1 MALVLLFPSLAAAQG
16 PPWVTAITIGS
27 PVVGDTFERGEAIQ
41 VRLTFNVPV
50 DVWGTPQLALG
61 IGTQTR
67 QADVYSYT
75 SAGVVTFR
83 YVVVQADV
91 DTDGLSIAANALSL
105 NGGTI
110 VVWGG
115 TTNARLGLT
124 VITNYA
130 AAKVAGGTL
139 TASAVSGAAI
149 TSSPNPENAIYVLGD
164 TIDVAVTFNR
174 AVTVTG
180 TPQLALGIGTATRQ
194 ANYISGT
201 GTDSLTF
208 RYAVQADDSDADGI
222 SVAATAL
229 GLNGGTIN
237 DARDATV
244 AASLGLGT
252 NAITN
257 NLDHLVDGSAPV
269 VTGVAIG
276 SPVVGDTF
284 ERGDTIEVTVTFN
297 KAVSVFGT
305 TLVQLNIGSA
315 LRNAFYASGTGTRV
329 LRFRYVVVQTDA
341 DADGLSIGEGALGG
355 AGRFAGVGLGQSDAA
370 LALGANAITNSGSHK
385 VAGGTFTAAAVSGVA
400 IASSPASSSTYVLGE
415 QIDVAVTFTRPV
427 VVRTV
432 TGTPQLILGVGTD
445 QRWAYYVSGTG
456 TDSLTFRY
464 TVVAADSDAD
474 GISVGAAAVGRYG
487 GTINDARDGRTAASL
502 GQGTNTITN
511 SSGHKVDGSQGP
523 PGVTGVAIGS
533 PAVGDTFERGE
544 RIEVTVTFNKAV
556 DVTGTPQLAL
566 GIGSATRQASYA
578 SGTGTASLVFRY
590 VVVQADADTDGLS
603 IGAAALGLNGGT
615 IDVAG
620 GTTDAV
626 LALGASAPGTSYG
639 HKVAGGTFTA
649 SAVSGAAVA
658 SSPASGSTYG
668 LGEQID
674 VAVTFTRPVTVTGTP
689 QLALGIGTETRQA
702 NYVSGT
708 GTDSLTFRY
717 AVQAADSDANGLS
730 VAATALGLNGGTI
743 NDARDGTTAASLG
756 LGTNAIAASSSH
768 KVDGSAPVVTG
779 VAIGA
784 PVVGD
789 TFERGE
795 RIEVTVTFNKAVD
808 VSGTP
813 QLALEISSAT
823 RQASYASGTG
833 TASLVF
839 RYVVVQADAD
849 TDGLSIGA
857 DALGLNSGTID
868 VAGGTTDALLGL
880 GAIAI
885 ENSSSHKVA
894 GGTFTAA
901 AVSGASIASTPA
913 SGSTYGLGER
923 IEVRVTF
930 NRAVTASG
938 APQLE
943 LAFDHFARHASYAS
957 GSSTATVLAFQYT
970 VVAADRAAAGLDVGA
985 AALSLNG
992 GTINDA
998 RDGTT
1003 AASLRLGTNAIAD
1016 DGDHKVDGSQ
1026 GPPGVTGVA
1035 IGAPV
1040 VGDTFER
1047 GDTIE
1052 ATVTFNKAV
1061 DVTGTPQLALGISSG
1076 TRQASY
1082 ASGTGTASLVFRY
1095 TVVSGDTD
1103 TDGLSIAAAA
1113 LGLNGGTIDVA
1124 SGTTDA
1130 VLGLGASAIE
1140 NSSSHKVAGGT
1151 FTAAAVSGASIAS
1164 TPASGSTYGLGER
1177 IEVRVTFNRAVTASG
1192 APQLALGVG
1201 SATRQASYASGSS
1214 TATVLAFQYTVV
1226 AADSD
1231 ADGLSVAATALG
1243 LNGGT
1248 INDAR
1253 DGTTAASLGLGTNAI
1268 AASSNH
1274 KVDGSQGP
1282 PGVTGV
1288 AIGAP
1293 VVGDTFERGDTIE
1306 ATVTFNK
1313 AVDVTGTPQLALG
1326 IGSGTRQ
1333 ASYASGTG
1341 TASLVF
1347 RYTVVSGD
1355 TDTDGLSI
1363 AAAALGLNG
1372 GTIDVAS
1379 GTTDA
1384 VLGLGASAI
1393 ENSSSHKVA
1402 GGTFTAAAVSG
1413 ASIASTPA
1421 SGSTYGLGERIEVRV
1436 TFNRA
1441 VTASGAPQLA
1451 LGVGSATRQASYA
1464 SGSSTATVLAF
1475 QYTVVA
1481 ADSDADGLSVAATA
1495 LGLNGGTINDA
1506 RDGTTAASLGLGTN
1520 AIAASSNHKVDGSQ
1534 GPPGVTGVAIGAP
1547 VVGDTFER
1555 GDTIEATVTFNKAVD
1570 VTGTPQLAL
1579 GIGSGT
1585 RQASYASG
1593 TGTASLVFRYTVVS
1607 GDADTD
1613 GLSIAAAALGLNGG
1627 TIDVASGTTD
1637 AVLGLGAS
1645 AIENSSSH
1653 KVAGGTFTAAAVSG
1667 ASIASTPASGS
1678 TYGLGER
1685 IEVRVTFNRAVT
1697 ASGAPQLALG
1707 VGSATR
1713 QASYASGSST
1723 ATVLAFQYTVVAAD
1737 SDADGLSV
1745 AATALGLNGGT
1756 INDARDGTTA
1766 ASLGLGTNAI
1776 AASSNHK
1783 VDGSQGPPGVTGVAI
1798 GAPVV
1803 GDTFER
1809 GDTIEATVTFNK
1821 AVDVTGTPQLA
1832 LGIGTAT
1839 RQASYVSGTGTAS
1852 LVFRYTV
1859 VSGDADTD
1867 GLSIAAD
1874 ALSLNSGTIDVA
1886 GGTTDALLGLG
1897 ASAIENSGSHKV
1909 AGGTFT
1915 AAAVSGAA
1923 IASSPAGSS
1932 TYGLGEQIE
1941 VRVTFNRAVTVS
1953 GAPQLALGVGTQT
1966 RQASYASGSST
1977 ATVLAFQYT
1986 VVAGDSDG
1994 DGISVAATALGLN
2007 GGTINDARD
2016 GTTAASLGLGTNAI
2030 AASSSHMVDSGRGP
2044 PGSTGVLVLRPAVG
2058 DTYERGEVIEVH
2070 AWFNKAVDV
2079 TGTPQLALGIG
2090 TATRQASY
2098 DASGSGSLYATLVF
2112 RYTVVQ
2118 ADVDTDGLSIGANAL
2133 SLNGGTIKVAGGT
2146 VDALL
2151 GLRSVT
2157 PRAND
2162 GDYKVDGGT
2171 FTAAAVSGAAIAST
2185 PASGTTYV
2193 LGEQIEVRVT
2203 FDRAVTA
2210 TGAPQLALGVGTE
2223 TRQASYAS
2231 GSSTATVLAFQYTVA
2246 AADSDADGI
2255 SVAATA
2261 LGLNGGT
2268 INDARDGTTA
2278 ASLGLG
2284 TNAIAA
2290 SSSHKVDGSQ
2300 GPPGVTGVAIGAPV
2314 VGDTFER
2321 GDTIEATVT
2330 FNKAVDVTG
2339 TPQLG
2344 LGIGSATRQAAYASG
2359 TGTASLVFR
2368 YTVVSGDTDTD
2379 GLSIGAAALGLNSGT
2394 IDVAGGATDAV
2405 LGLGA
2410 SAIEN
2415 SSSHKVAGSTFTA
2428 AAVSGASIAST
2439 PASGTTYVL
2448 GEQIEVRV
2456 TFNRA
2461 VTASGAPQLGLGV
2474 GTETRQASYAS
2485 GSSTATVLA
2494 FQYTVVAADSDSDG
2508 LSVAATALGLNG
2520 GTINDARDGTT
2531 AASLGLGTNAIA
2543 ASSSHKVDGG
2553 QGPPGVAGVAI
2564 GAPMVGDTFE
2574 RGDTIEATVT
2584 FNKAVDVTGTPQLGL
2599 GIGSATR
2606 QAAYASGTGT
2616 ASLVFRYTVVS
2627 GDTDT
2632 DGLSIGAA
2640 ALGLNSGT
2648 IDVAGG
2654 TTDAVL
2660 GLGASAIENSSSHKV
2675 AGSTFTAAAVSG
2687 ASIWST
2693 PVSGSTYGLGE
2704 RIEVRVTFDRAVTAT
2719 GAPQLALGV
2728 GTETRQASYASGSS
2742 TATVLA
2748 FQYTVAAADSDADG
2762 ISVAA
2767 TALGLNGGTIN
2778 DARDATV
2785 AASLGLGTNAIADD
2799 GDHKVDGSQG
2809 PPGVTGV
2816 AIGAPVVGDTF
2827 ERDDKIQATVTFNK
2841 AVDVT
2846 GTPQLALGIGSAT
2859 RQASYAS
2866 GTGTASLVFRYAVVS
2881 GDTDTD
2887 GLSIG
2892 AAALGLNGGT
2902 IDVAGGTTDALLGLG
2917 ASAILNSSSHK
2928 VAGGTFTAAAVS
2940 GAAIASSPSSGTT
2953 YGLGEQIEVRVTF
2966 NRALDVTGAPQL
2978 ALAIGTET
2986 RQASY
2991 ASGSSTAT
2999 VLAFQYTVA
3008 AADSDANGLS
3018 VAATALGLNGGTIND
3033 ARDATVAASLGLGT
3047 NAIADDGD
3055 HKVDGSQGPPGVT
3068 GVAIGAPT
3076 VDDTFERD
3084 DKIEATVTFNK
3095 AVDVTGAP
3103 QLALV
3108 IGTATRQASYASGT
3122 GTASLVFRY
3131 TVVSGDADTDG
3142 LSIGADALGLNGG
3155 TIDVAG
3161 GTTDALLGLGASAIT
3176 NSSSHKVAGGTFTAA
3191 AVSGAA
3197 IASSPAGSSTYVLGE
3212 QIEVRVTFNR
3222 AVDVTGAP
3230 QLALAIGTATRQ
3242 ASYASGSSTATVLA
3256 FQYTVAAAD
3265 SDADGLSVAATAL
3278 GLNGGTINDARDGT
3292 TAASLG
3298 LGTNAIAASS
3308 SHKVDGSQGPPGV
3321 TGVAIGAPVVGDTFE
3336 RGDTIEAT
3344 VTFNKAVDVTG
3355 TPQLALG
3362 IGSATRQAS
3371 YASGTGTASL
3381 VFRYTVVSG
3390 DTDNDG
3396 LSIGA
3401 DALGLNSGTI
3411 DVAGGTTDALLGLG
3425 ASAIL
3430 NSSSHKVAGGTFT
3443 AAAVSGAS
3451 IASSPSSGT
3460 TYVLGERIEVR
3471 VTFDRAVTATGA
3483 PQLALGVGTETRQAS
3498 YASGSST
3505 ATVLAFQYTVAA
3517 ADRDADGIS
3526 VAATALGLNGG
3537 TINDARDATVAA
3549 SLGLGTNAIAASSS
3563 HMVDGSQGP
3572 PGVTG
3577 VAIGAPV
3584 VGDTFERGEAIEAT
3598 VTFNKAVDVT
3608 GTPQL
3613 ALGIG
3618 SATRQASYA
3627 SGTGTA
3633 SLVFRYV
3640 VVSGDAD
3647 TDGLSIGADALGL
3660 NSGTID
3666 VAGGTTDALL
3676 GLGATAI
3683 DNSASHKVA
3692 GNTFTAAAVSDAAIA
3707 SSPAS
3712 SSTYGLGERIEVR
3725 VTFNRAVTVSGA
3737 PQLALGVGTETRQ
3750 ASYASGSSTATVL
3763 AFQYTVVAADRDADG
3778 LSVAATALGLN
3789 GGTINDARDR
3799 TTAASLGLGT
3809 NAIAASS
3816 SHKVD
3821 GSQGPPGVTG
3831 VAIGAPVVGDT
3842 FERGDTIEV
3851 AVTFNKAVDVTG
3863 TPQLA
3868 LAIGSATRQA
3878 SYASG
3883 TGMASL
3889 VFRYVVVQADAD
3901 NDGLSIGA
3909 DALGLNGGTID
3920 VAGGTTDALLGLG
3933 ASAIANSSSHKV
3945 AGGTLTAAAV
3955 SGAAIASSPSSGT
3968 TYGLGERIEVR
3979 VTFNRA
3985 VTATGAPQLA
3995 LGVGTETRQASY
4007 ASGSSTATVLA
4018 FQYTVA
4024 AADSDADGISV
4035 AATALGL
4042 NGGTINDA
4050 RDATVAASLGLGTNA
4065 IAASSNHKVDG
4076 SQGPPGVT
4084 GVAIGAPVVGDTF
4097 ERDDKIRATVTFNK
4111 AVDVTGTP
4119 QLALVIGTAT
4129 RQASYGSGTGTTS
4142 LVFGYTVVQA
4152 DADADGLSVGA
4163 NALTLNGGTIDVAG
4177 GTTDALLGLGASAIE
4192 NSSSHK
4198 VAGGTFTAAAVS
4210 GAAIASSPAGSS
4222 TYGLGEQIEV
4232 RVTFNRAVDVTGA
4245 PQLALAIGTA
4255 TRQASYASGSSTATV
4270 LAFQYT
4276 VAAADSDADGI
4287 SVAATALGLNGG
4299 TINDARDATV
4309 AASLGLGTNAIAA
4322 SSNHKV
4328 DGSQGPPGV
4337 TGVAIGAPVVGDTF
4351 ERGDTIEATVTFN
4364 KAVDVTG
4371 TPQLALGI
4379 SSGTRQASYASGTGT
4394 VSLVFRYVVVQA
4406 DADTDGLSIGAAA
4419 LGLNSGTID
4428 VAGGTTDALLGLGAS
4443 AISNSSSHKVAGS
4456 TFTAAAVSGA
4466 SIASSPASGTTYG
4479 LGEQIEVRVTFNR
4492 AVTATGAPQLAL
4504 VIGTETRQASYA
4516 SGSSTATVLAFQYTV
4531 VAADSDANGISVAA
4545 TALGLNGGTIND
4557 ARDGTT
4563 AASLGLGTNAIAASS
4578 SHMVDGS
4585 QGPPGVTGVAIGAP
4599 VVGDTF
4605 ERGDTIEVTVTFN
4618 KAVDVS
4624 GTPQLALGIGSAT
4637 RQASY
4642 ASGTGM
4648 ASLVFRYVVV
4658 QADADTDGLSIG
4670 AAALGLNSGTIDVA
4684 GGTTDALLG
4693 LGASA
4698 ILNSSSH
4705 KVAGGTF
4712 TAAAVSGA
4720 AIASTPASGSTY
4732 GLGERIEVRVTFDRA
4747 VTATGAPQL
4756 ALGVGTE
4763 TRQASYASGSSTATV
4778 LAFQYTVAAADSD
4791 SDGISVAATALG
4803 LNGGTIN
4810 DARDGTTAASLGL
4823 GTNAIAA
4830 SSGHMVDG
4838 AQGPPGV
4845 TGVAIGAPVVG
4856 DTFERGEAIEVT
4868 VTFNKAVDVTG
4879 TPQLALGIGTQTRQA
4894 SYASGTGTASLV
4906 FRYTVVSGD
4915 ADNDGLSIGANA
4927 LGLNS
4932 GTIDVAGG
4940 TLDALLGLGANAI
4953 GNSGSHKVAG
4963 GTFTAAAVNG
4973 AAIASSPASGSTY
4986 GLSERI
4992 EVAVTFTRP
5001 VTVSGA
5007 PQLALV
5013 IGSATRQASYA
5024 SGTGTDSLTFRY
5036 AVVAADSDA
5045 NGLSVGASALG
5056 LNGGTINDA
5065 RDGATAASLGLGT
5078 NAITNSTGH
5087 KVDGSQG
5094 PPGVTG
5100 VAIDAPVVGDTFER
5114 GEAIEVTV
5122 TFNKAVEVDDGG
5134 GTPQL
5139 ALGIGSATRQ
5149 ASYASGTGTAS
5160 LVFRYTVVSG
5170 DADNDGLSIGANALG
5185 LNSGTIDVAG
5195 GTLDALLG
5203 LGANAIENSGS
5214 HKVAGGTFTA
5224 AAVSGAA
5231 ITSTPSSSSTYGL
5244 GEQIEVQL
5252 TFTRPVTVSGA
5263 PQLALEVGTATRQ
5276 ASYASSPST
5285 ATVLVFRYTVQAA
5298 DSDADG
5304 ISVGATAL
5312 TLNSGTINDAR
5323 DGTTAASLGLG
5334 TNAITKDRDHKV
5346 DGAQGPPGV
5355 TGVAIGSP
5363 VVGDTF
5369 ERGDTIEATVTFNK
5383 AVDVTGTP
5391 QLALGIS
5398 SGTRQASYASGTGTA
5413 SLVFRYVVA
5422 SGDADTDGLSI
5433 GADALGLNSGT
5444 IDVAGGTTDALLG
5457 LGANAIENSGSH
5469 KVAGGTFTA
5478 SAVSGASITS
5488 TPSSGSTYG
5497 LSERIEVQLTF
5508 TRPVTVSGA
5517 PQLALEVGSA
5527 IRQASYA
5534 SSPSTATVLV
5544 FRYTVVSGDADNDGL
5559 SIGANALGLNSG
5571 TINDARDGTTAASL
5585 GLGTNAITK
5594 DRDHMVDGSQGP
5606 PGVTGVAIG
5615 SPVMGDTF
5623 ERGDTIKAT
5632 VTFNKAVEVDDVGGT
5647 PQLALGIGSATR
5659 QASYASGT
5667 GTASL
5672 VFRYVVVSGDTDTDG
5687 LSIAADALGLNGGK
5701 IGAAM
5706 DALLGLG
5713 ANAIENS
5720 GSHKVAGGTFTVA
5733 AVSGASITSTPSSGS
5748 TYGLGEQIE
5757 VRVTFNRAVTVTG
5770 APQLALGIDSAIRQ
5784 AAYASS
5790 PSTATVLVF
5799 RYTVVSGDA
5808 DNDGLSIGANA
5819 LGLNSGTINDARDGT
5834 MAASLGLGTNAI
5846 TKDRDHLVDGSQG
5859 PPGVT
5864 GVAIGSP
5871 VVGDTFERGDTIEA
5885 TVTFNKAVEVDDGGG
5900 TPQLALGIGSAT
5912 RQASYASGTRT
5923 ASLVFRYVVVSG
5935 DTDTDGLSIAAD
5947 ALGLNG
5953 GKIGA
5958 ATDAVLGLGAN
5969 AIENSGSHKVAGGT
5983 FTASAV
5989 SGAAIASSPAGSST
6003 YGLGERIEV
6012 RVTFNRAVT
6021 VTGAPQLALGIDSA
6035 IRQAAYASS
6044 PSTATVLV
6052 FRYTVMAT
6060 DRDSDGLSVAA
6071 TALGLNGGTINDARD
6086 ATVAASLGLGTNA
6099 IAASS
6104 NHMVDGSQGP
6114 PGVTGVA
6121 IGAPVVGDTF
6131 ERGEQIEV
6139 TVTFNKAVEVDDGGG
6154 TPQLALKIN
6163 WATRQASYASGTGTA
6178 SLVFRYTVVRADS
6191 TDVGLSIEADALG
6204 LNGGK
6209 IDVAN
6214 GSLAALL
6221 DLGANAIKDSGS
6233 HKVRGDTVTPAA
6245 VSGAAITSTPSSGS
6259 KYGLGEQ
6266 IEVQLTFNRAV
6277 TASGAPQLA
6286 LAIGTETRQASY
6298 ASGSSTATVLAFQY
6312 TVAAAD
6318 SDTDGLSVAANA
6330 LTLNGGTINDARDA
6344 TVAASLG
6351 TNEIAASSNHMVD
6364 GSQGPPGV
6372 TGVAIGAPRVGGTFE
6387 RGEAIKVTVTFNKKV
6402 DVTGTPQLA
6411 LTLGRRGAQTAQ
6423 TRQASYASGTGTASL
6438 VFQYTVVY
6446 TTVKKDLDSDGL
6458 SIGAN
6463 ALSLNGG
6470 TIKDASDATVSAA
6483 LGLGAN
6489 AIENSADHKVV
6500 GSSAAALVSGT
6511 AITSSPAIT
6520 RRAAS
6525 GSTYGLSETIK
6536 VQVTFDQEVEVDG
6549 TPQLALEIGSET
6561 RQANYVSGTRTA
6573 TLTFGYRVQSADED
6587 TDGISVGSGALGLN
6601 SGTIINLER
6610 ALGVER
6616 PATLA
6621 LDDHTISNN
6630 ALHKVDGTWQKN
6642 PAVSG
6647 VEVKSTPGDSVGY
6660 GTGSMIEVDVM
6671 FSAAVDVT
6679 GTSRP
6684 AVQRQRSGTG
6694 EPRLALMIGQE
6705 RRWAAYASGSGTAV
6719 LVFRYTVQA
6728 QDSGGLSV
6736 PEDALDLN
6744 GGQIV
6749 IAGGSA
6755 AAELGLGSHAMSD
6768 IDGQEVNGG
6777 GETDPYFGVSKYKFE
6792 LTEDVAGPLVV
6803 GTVRA
6808 TDPYG
6813 DGLTYVLGDGSEG
6826 LFELD
6831 ASSGELTYVGTG
6843 EDAERRSEYLMEVRA
6858 EASDGRVGT
6867 ALASVKVLN
6876 VNDAPVFVAEEFAFE
6891 LAENVV
6897 GPVALG
6903 VAEAVDLD
6911 EGDTLT
6917 YRMEAGDGERFEV
6930 DGETGEVRYVGGG
6943 EDYEGGGPGSWKL
6956 LVSATDLAGLRVWAT
6971 VAVALTNVNETPA
6984 FADAAYAFEL
6994 AENEVGPVVLGKVR
7008 ATDPDAGDRL
7018 TYSLAEGDG
7027 ERFEVDGTSG
7037 EVRYVGGGED
7047 AETGP
7052 ASWELVVRA
7061 TDGGGIEVE
7070 AVVTVSLLDRNEGPQ
7085 FLEPSYEYEI
7095 EENAPGPIDLG
7106 VVGAT
7111 DPDRADTLAY
7121 SLAGEDAER
7130 FEVDGTTGEVRY
7142 VGAGEDAETGPA
7154 GWEFEV
7160 VVADR
7165 GGLTHRAP
7173 VTVALLDVNEAP
7185 SFADSAYAFE
7195 LAENVRGPRDLG
7207 RVDATDVDAGDVL
7220 TYGLASGDGT
7230 RFEVDGASG
7239 EVRYVGG
7246 GENYEDGPPR
7256 YALAVRVVD
7265 AGGLADEAGVVV
7277 TVLDVNEG
7285 PEAVG
7290 GIAPKVLEAY
7300 GAAAEEELGPYFRDP
7315 DGDVLSYAA
7324 ESSAPGVALAAVT
7337 EAGRLSIA
7345 PQAIGVATVTV
7356 RATDPG
7362 GLEAMQQVQVTV
7374 EASTAERERALKLAL
7389 TAFGRSLGAETVDA
7403 IGGRLGV
7410 ESSSALG
7417 RSHVR
7422 LGGRSVGCGA
7432 FGGGGGEKCG
7442 LATLARGA
7450 SGLLGARLSIPA
7462 ATLVGPAGSPGATID
7477 AATLL
7482 FGGGG
7487 AQGKGG
7493 FGGGTYQGQQES
7505 AAKVEPGGL
7514 EFDPLSRRNLLS
7526 QSSFQLSFGGGGAA
7540 SFDSDA
7546 DSLDTAPPQAASRA
7560 GWTLWGQAS
7569 AGEFEGSPDDGFSL
7583 EGRTRSAYAGL
7594 DYRFGS
7600 GLLLGLAGSRSGM
7613 ESDFE
7618 SGINGAGS
7626 VDARL
7631 TSLYP
7636 YLHWS
7641 PREGLGLWGT
7651 AGAGRGNADFEEL
7664 AGGRF
7669 STDLE
7674 MRMGALGA
7682 RQELVGALALK
7693 ADAFSVRIQSADA
7706 TDLAGVTANAQRVRL
7721 APELSGQWAVGGASL
7736 RTRLELGGRLDRGD
7750 AETGMGAEA
7759 GAELGF
7765 THRASG
7771 FSVDARGRTLLVH
7784 QAEDFKEWN
7793 ASVALR
7799 LQPGRDQGG
7808 LSFSLEPSWG
7818 TGGGGAGALWQTRG
7832 RLGPGPQ
7839 AMGGP
7844 QAMAQDVDAP
7854 GLTPARLA
7862 MELGWGAVL
7871 PGGGQIRPF
7880 GRWSREGT
7888 GGYRLNVGTQWSVL
7902 GGQPGED
7909 QGQGAPGLR
7918 LMIDLFGE
7926 QADTGLEPTER
7937 RLGLLGR
7944 IEFR

>member
-1 MALVLLFPSLAAAQG
+1 MALVLLSPSLAAAQTAS
-16 PPWVTAITIGS
+16 VTGVAIGA
-27 PVVGDTFERGEAIQ
+27 PVVGNTFERGEAIE
-41 VRLTFNVPV
+41 VRVTFNRWVEVNSTNGTPQLALVIGTQTRQADVVSYSSTGVLRFRYVVVQADMDSNGLSIAANALSLNGGSLYISGEPSTEIRLGLGAHAINNSSGHKVAGGTFTPPAVNGAAIASSPANWASGSTYGLGEQIEVAVTFNRPV
-50 DVWGTPQLALG
+50 TVTGTPQLALG

-67 QADVYSYT
+67 QA
-75 SAGVVTFR
+75 
-83 YVVVQADV
+83 
-91 DTDGLSIAANALSL
+91 N
-105 NGGTI
+105 
-110 VVWGG
+110 
-115 TTNARLGLT
+115 
-124 VITNYA
+124 
-130 AAKVAGGTL
+130 
-139 TASAVSGAAI
+139 
-149 TSSPNPENAIYVLGD
+149 
-164 TIDVAVTFNR
+164 
-174 AVTVTG
+174 
-180 TPQLALGIGTATRQ
+180 
-194 ANYISGT
+194 
-201 GTDSLTF
+201 
-208 RYAVQADDSDADGI
+208 
-222 SVAATAL
+222 
-229 GLNGGTIN
+229 
-237 DARDATV
+237 
-244 AASLGLGT
+244 
-252 NAITN
+252 
-257 NLDHLVDGSAPV
+257 
-269 VTGVAIG
+269 
-276 SPVVGDTF
+276 
-284 ERGDTIEVTVTFN
+284 
-297 KAVSVFGT
+297 
-305 TLVQLNIGSA
+305 
-315 LRNAFYASGTGTRV
+315 
-329 LRFRYVVVQTDA
+329 
-341 DADGLSIGEGALGG
+341 
-355 AGRFAGVGLGQSDAA
+355 
-370 LALGANAITNSGSHK
+370 
-385 VAGGTFTAAAVSGVA
+385 
-400 IASSPASSSTYVLGE
+400 
-415 QIDVAVTFTRPV
+415 
-427 VVRTV
+427 
-432 TGTPQLILGVGTD
+432 
-445 QRWAYYVSGTG
+445 YVSGTG

-464 TVVAADSDAD
+464 TVVSGDAD
-474 GISVGAAAVGRYG
+474 TDGLSVRADALDAEH
-487 GTINDARDGRTAASL
+487 GTINDARGATWQEAALPAVGFAASL
-502 GQGTNTITN
+502 GLGPHLIHD
-511 SSGHKVDGSQGP
+511 SVGHKVDGTQGL
-523 PGVTGVAIGS
+523 GVTGVAIGA
-533 PAVGDTFERGE
+533 PVVGDTFEHLDT
-544 RIEVTVTFNKAV
+544 IEVTVTFNKAV

-566 GIGSATRQASYA
+566 GIASGTRQAAYA

-590 VVVQADADTDGLS
+590 VVVHTSDADADGLS
-603 IGAAALGLNGGT
+603 IGAAALTLNGGT

-626 LALGASAPGTSYG
+626 LWLGA
-639 HKVAGGTFTA
+639 
-649 SAVSGAAVA
+649 
-658 SSPASGSTYG
+658 
-668 LGEQID
+668 
-674 VAVTFTRPVTVTGTP
+674 
-689 QLALGIGTETRQA
+689 
-702 NYVSGT
+702 
-708 GTDSLTFRY
+708 
-717 AVQAADSDANGLS
+717 
-730 VAATALGLNGGTI
+730 
-743 NDARDGTTAASLG
+743 
-756 LGTNAIAASSSH
+756 NAI
-768 KVDGSAPVVTG
+768 V
-779 VAIGA
+779 
-784 PVVGD
+784 
-789 TFERGE
+789 
-795 RIEVTVTFNKAVD
+795 
-808 VSGTP
+808 
-813 QLALEISSAT
+813 
-823 RQASYASGTG
+823 
-833 TASLVF
+833 
-839 RYVVVQADAD
+839 
-849 TDGLSIGA
+849 
-857 DALGLNSGTID
+857 
-868 VAGGTTDALLGL
+868 
-880 GAIAI
+880 
-885 ENSSSHKVA
+885 NSSSHKVA
-894 GGTFTAA
+894 GNTFTAA
-901 AVSGASIASTPA
+901 AVSGAAITSTPS
-913 SGSTYGLGER
+913 SGTTYVLGEQ

-930 NRAVTASG
+930 NRAVTA
-938 APQLE
+938 
-943 LAFDHFARHASYAS
+943 
-957 GSSTATVLAFQYT
+957 T
-970 VVAADRAAAGLDVGA
+970 
-985 AALSLNG
+985 
-992 GTINDA
+992 
-998 RDGTT
+998 
-1003 AASLRLGTNAIAD
+1003 
-1016 DGDHKVDGSQ
+1016 
-1026 GPPGVTGVA
+1026 
-1035 IGAPV
+1035 
-1040 VGDTFER
+1040 
-1047 GDTIE
+1047 
-1052 ATVTFNKAV
+1052 
-1061 DVTGTPQLALGISSG
+1061 
-1076 TRQASY
+1076 
-1082 ASGTGTASLVFRY
+1082 
-1095 TVVSGDTD
+1095 
-1103 TDGLSIAAAA
+1103 
-1113 LGLNGGTIDVA
+1113 
-1124 SGTTDA
+1124 
-1130 VLGLGASAIE
+1130 
-1140 NSSSHKVAGGT
+1140 
-1151 FTAAAVSGASIAS
+1151 
-1164 TPASGSTYGLGER
+1164 
-1177 IEVRVTFNRAVTASG
+1177 G
-1192 APQLALGVG
+1192 APQLALAIG

-1231 ADGLSVAATALG
+1231 GDGISVAATALG

-1253 DGTTAASLGLGTNAI
+1253 NGTTAASLGLGTNAI
-1268 AASSNH
+1268 AASSSH
-1274 KVDGSQGP
+1274 KVDGAQGP

-1293 VVGDTFERGDTIE
+1293 VVRDTFERGDTIE
-1306 ATVTFNK
+1306 VTVTFNK
-1313 AVDVTGTPQLALG
+1313 AVDVTGTPQLALV
-1326 IGSGTRQ
+1326 IGTATRQ

-1347 RYTVVSGD
+1347 RYTVVQ
-1355 TDTDGLSI
+1355 TDADADGLSI
-1363 AAAALGLNG
+1363 AAAALTLNG
-1372 GTIDVAS
+1372 GTIDVAG

-1393 ENSSSHKVA
+1393 LNSSSHKVA
-1402 GGTFTAAAVSG
+1402 GNTFTAAAVSG
-1413 ASIASTPA
+1413 ASIASRPS
-1421 SGSTYGLGERIEVRV
+1421 SGSTYGLG
-1436 TFNRA
+1436 
-1441 VTASGAPQLA
+1441 
-1451 LGVGSATRQASYA
+1451 
-1464 SGSSTATVLAF
+1464 
-1475 QYTVVA
+1475 
-1481 ADSDADGLSVAATA
+1481 D
-1495 LGLNGGTINDA
+1495 
-1506 RDGTTAASLGLGTN
+1506 
-1520 AIAASSNHKVDGSQ
+1520 
-1534 GPPGVTGVAIGAP
+1534 
-1547 VVGDTFER
+1547 
-1555 GDTIEATVTFNKAVD
+1555 
-1570 VTGTPQLAL
+1570 
-1579 GIGSGT
+1579 
-1585 RQASYASG
+1585 
-1593 TGTASLVFRYTVVS
+1593 
-1607 GDADTD
+1607 
-1613 GLSIAAAALGLNGG
+1613 
-1627 TIDVASGTTD
+1627 TIDVA
-1637 AVLGLGAS
+1637 V
-1645 AIENSSSH
+1645 
-1653 KVAGGTFTAAAVSG
+1653 TFT
-1667 ASIASTPASGS
+1667 
-1678 TYGLGER
+1678 R
-1685 IEVRVTFNRAVT
+1685 
-1697 ASGAPQLALG
+1697 
-1707 VGSATR
+1707 
-1713 QASYASGSST
+1713 
-1723 ATVLAFQYTVVAAD
+1723 
-1737 SDADGLSV
+1737 
-1745 AATALGLNGGT
+1745 
-1756 INDARDGTTA
+1756 
-1766 ASLGLGTNAI
+1766 
-1776 AASSNHK
+1776 
-1783 VDGSQGPPGVTGVAI
+1783 
-1798 GAPVV
+1798 PVM
-1803 GDTFER
+1803 
-1809 GDTIEATVTFNK
+1809 
-1821 AVDVTGTPQLA
+1821 VTGTPQLA
-1832 LGIGTAT
+1832 LGIGTQT
-1839 RQASYVSGTGTAS
+1839 RQANYVSGTGTDS
-1852 LVFRYTV
+1852 LTFRYTV
-1859 VSGDADTD
+1859 V
-1867 GLSIAAD
+1867 AA
-1874 ALSLNSGTIDVA
+1874 
-1886 GGTTDALLGLG
+1886 
-1897 ASAIENSGSHKV
+1897 
-1909 AGGTFT
+1909 
-1915 AAAVSGAA
+1915 
-1923 IASSPAGSS
+1923 
-1932 TYGLGEQIE
+1932 
-1941 VRVTFNRAVTVS
+1941 
-1953 GAPQLALGVGTQT
+1953 
-1966 RQASYASGSST
+1966 
-1977 ATVLAFQYT
+1977 
-1986 VVAGDSDG
+1986 DSDG
-1994 DGISVAATALGLN
+1994 DGLSVGATALGLN

-2030 AASSSHMVDSGRGP
+2030 AASSSHM
-2044 PGSTGVLVLRPAVG
+2044 
-2058 DTYERGEVIEVH
+2058 
-2070 AWFNKAVDV
+2070 
-2079 TGTPQLALGIG
+2079 
-2090 TATRQASY
+2090 
-2098 DASGSGSLYATLVF
+2098 
-2112 RYTVVQ
+2112 
-2118 ADVDTDGLSIGANAL
+2118 
-2133 SLNGGTIKVAGGT
+2133 
-2146 VDALL
+2146 
-2151 GLRSVT
+2151 
-2157 PRAND
+2157 
-2162 GDYKVDGGT
+2162 
-2171 FTAAAVSGAAIAST
+2171 
-2185 PASGTTYV
+2185 
-2193 LGEQIEVRVT
+2193 
-2203 FDRAVTA
+2203 
-2210 TGAPQLALGVGTE
+2210 
-2223 TRQASYAS
+2223 
-2231 GSSTATVLAFQYTVA
+2231 
-2246 AADSDADGI
+2246 
-2255 SVAATA
+2255 
-2261 LGLNGGT
+2261 
-2268 INDARDGTTA
+2268 
-2278 ASLGLG
+2278 
-2284 TNAIAA
+2284 
-2290 SSSHKVDGSQ
+2290 VDGSQ

-2379 GLSIGAAALGLNSGT
+2379 GLSIAADALGLNGGT
-2394 IDVAGGATDAV
+2394 IDVAGGTTDAV
-2405 LGLGA
+2405 LDLGA

-2428 AAVSGASIAST
+2428 AAVSGAAIAST

-2456 TFNRA
+2456 TFDRA
-2461 VTASGAPQLGLGV
+2461 VTATGAPQLALAIGSA
-2474 GTETRQASYAS
+2474 TRQASYAS

-2494 FQYTVVAADSDSDG
+2494 FQYTVQAADSDSDG
-2508 LSVAATALGLNG
+2508 ISVAATALGLNG

-2543 ASSSHKVDGG
+2543 ASSGHMVDGA
-2553 QGPPGVAGVAI
+2553 QGPPGVTGVAI
-2564 GAPMVGDTFE
+2564 GAPVVGDTFERGDTIEVTVTFNKAVDVTGTPQLALGIGSGTRQASYASGTGTASLVFRYVVVQADADNDGLSIGADALGLNSGTIDVAGGTTDAVLGLGASAIMNSSSHKVAGGTFTAAAVSGAAIASSPSSGTTYVLGERIEVRVTFDRAVTASGAPQLALGVGTETRQASYASGSSTATVLAFQYTVAAADSDSDGISVAATALGLNGGTINDARDGTTAASLGLGTNAIADDGDHKVDGSQGPPGVTGVAIGAPVVGDTFE

-2584 FNKAVDVTGTPQLGL
+2584 FNKAVDVTGTPQLAL

-2606 QAAYASGTGT
+2606 QASYASGTGM
-2616 ASLVFRYTVVS
+2616 ASLVFRYVVVQA
-2627 GDTDT
+2627 DADT

-2660 GLGASAIENSSSHKV
+2660 GLGASAILNSSSHKV
-2675 AGSTFTAAAVSG
+2675 AGGTFTAAAVSG
-2687 ASIWST
+2687 ASIAST
-2693 PVSGSTYGLGE
+2693 PASGTTYVLGE
-2704 RIEVRVTFDRAVTAT
+2704 QIEVRVTFDRAVTAS

-2778 DARDATV
+2778 DARDGTT
-2785 AASLGLGTNAIADD
+2785 AASLGLGTHAIAASSS
-2799 GDHKVDGSQG
+2799 HKVDGSQG

-2827 ERDDKIQATVTFNK
+2827 ERGDTIEATVTFNKAVDVSGTPQLALGIGSATRQASYASGTGTASLVFRYVVVQADADTDGLSVGADALGLNSGTIDVAGGTTDAVLGLGASAILNSSSHKVAGGTFTAAAVSGASIASSPASGTTYVLGERIEVRVTFDRAVTATGAPQLALGVGTETRQASYASGSSTATVLAFQYTVAAADRDADGISVAATALGLNGGTINDARDATVAASLGLGTNAIAASSNHKVDGSQGPPGVTGVAIGSPVVGDTFERDDKIEATVTFNK

-2846 GTPQLALGIGSAT
+2846 GTPQLALVIGTAT
-2859 RQASYAS
+2859 RQANYAS

-2892 AAALGLNGGT
+2892 AAALGLNSGT

-2940 GAAIASSPSSGTT
+2940 GAAIASTPASGST

-3068 GVAIGAPT
+3068 GVAIGAP
-3076 VDDTFERD
+3076 VVGDTFERD

-3095 AVDVTGAP
+3095 AVDVTGTPQLGLVIGTATRQASYASGTGTASLVFRYTVVSGDTDTDGLSIGAAALGLNSGTIDVAGGTTDALLGLGASAISNSSSHKVAGSTFTAAAVSGASIASTPASGTTYVLGEQIEVRVTFNRAVDVTGAP
-3103 QLALV
+3103 QLALA
-3108 IGTATRQASYASGT
+3108 IGTETRQASYASGSSTATVLAFQYTVAAADSDADGLSVAATALGLNGGTINDARDGTTAASLGLGTNAIAASSGHKVDGSQGPPGVTGVAIGAPVVGDTFERGDTIEATVTFNKAVDVTGTPQLALGIGSATRQASYASGTGTASLVFRYVVVQADADTDGLSIGADALGLNSGTIDVAGGTTDALLGLGANAIANSSSHKVAGGTFTAAAVSGAAIASTPASGSTYGLGEQIEVRVTFDRAVTATGAPQLALAIGTETRQASYASGSSTATVLAFQYTVAAADRDSDGLSVAATALGLNGGTINDARDGTTAASLGLGTNAIAASSSHMVDGSQGPPGVTGVAIGAPVVGDTFERGEAIEATVTFNKAVDVTGTPQLALGIGTQTRQASYASGT

-3142 LSIGADALGLNGG
+3142 LSIGADALGLNSG

-3161 GTTDALLGLGASAIT
+3161 GTTDALLGLGATAIL
-3176 NSSSHKVAGGTFTAA
+3176 NSSSHKVAGSTFTAA
-3191 AVSGAA
+3191 AVSGAS
-3197 IASSPAGSSTYVLGE
+3197 IASSPAGSGTYGLGE

-3230 QLALAIGTATRQ
+3230 QLALAIGTETRQ

-3256 FQYTVAAAD
+3256 FQYKVAAAD
-3265 SDADGLSVAATAL
+3265 SDADGISVAATAL

-3371 YASGTGTASL
+3371 YASGTGMASL
-3381 VFRYTVVSG
+3381 VFRYVVVQADA
-3390 DTDNDG
+3390 DTDG

-3401 DALGLNSGTI
+3401 AALGLNGGTI
-3411 DVAGGTTDALLGLG
+3411 DVAGGTTDAVLGLG

-3430 NSSSHKVAGGTFT
+3430 NSSSHKVAGNTFT

-3451 IASSPSSGT
+3451 IASTPASGT
-3460 TYVLGERIEVR
+3460 TYVLGEQIEVR
-3471 VTFDRAVTATGA
+3471 VTFD
-3483 PQLALGVGTETRQAS
+3483 
-3498 YASGSST
+3498 
-3505 ATVLAFQYTVAA
+3505 
-3517 ADRDADGIS
+3517 
-3526 VAATALGLNGG
+3526 
-3537 TINDARDATVAA
+3537 
-3549 SLGLGTNAIAASSS
+3549 
-3563 HMVDGSQGP
+3563 
-3572 PGVTG
+3572 
-3577 VAIGAPV
+3577 
-3584 VGDTFERGEAIEAT
+3584 
-3598 VTFNKAVDVT
+3598 
-3608 GTPQL
+3608 
-3613 ALGIG
+3613 
-3618 SATRQASYA
+3618 
-3627 SGTGTA
+3627 
-3633 SLVFRYV
+3633 
-3640 VVSGDAD
+3640 
-3647 TDGLSIGADALGL
+3647 
-3660 NSGTID
+3660 
-3666 VAGGTTDALL
+3666 
-3676 GLGATAI
+3676 
-3683 DNSASHKVA
+3683 
-3692 GNTFTAAAVSDAAIA
+3692 
-3707 SSPAS
+3707 
-3712 SSTYGLGERIEVR
+3712 
-3725 VTFNRAVTVSGA
+3725 
-3737 PQLALGVGTETRQ
+3737 
-3750 ASYASGSSTATVL
+3750 
-3763 AFQYTVVAADRDADG
+3763 
-3778 LSVAATALGLN
+3778 
-3789 GGTINDARDR
+3789 
-3799 TTAASLGLGT
+3799 
-3809 NAIAASS
+3809 
-3816 SHKVD
+3816 
-3821 GSQGPPGVTG
+3821 
-3831 VAIGAPVVGDT
+3831 
-3842 FERGDTIEV
+3842 
-3851 AVTFNKAVDVTG
+3851 
-3863 TPQLA
+3863 
-3868 LAIGSATRQA
+3868 
-3878 SYASG
+3878 
-3883 TGMASL
+3883 
-3889 VFRYVVVQADAD
+3889 
-3901 NDGLSIGA
+3901 
-3909 DALGLNGGTID
+3909 
-3920 VAGGTTDALLGLG
+3920 
-3933 ASAIANSSSHKV
+3933 
-3945 AGGTLTAAAV
+3945 
-3955 SGAAIASSPSSGT
+3955 
-3968 TYGLGERIEVR
+3968 
-3979 VTFNRA
+3979 RA

-4097 ERDDKIRATVTFNK
+4097 ERDDKIQATVTFNK

-4129 RQASYGSGTGTTS
+4129 RQASYGSGTGTAS

-4868 VTFNKAVDVTG
+4868 VTFNKAVDVSG

-5013 IGSATRQASYA
+5013 IGTETRQASYA

-5065 RDGATAASLGLGT
+5065 RDGTTAASLGLGT
-5078 NAITNSTGH
+5078 NAIAASSGH

-5100 VAIDAPVVGDTFER
+5100 VAIGAPVVGDTFER

-5122 TFNKAVEVDDGG
+5122 TFNKAVDVS

-5139 ALGIGSATRQ
+5139 ALGIGTQTRQ

-5355 TGVAIGSP
+5355 TGVAIGAP

-5413 SLVFRYVVA
+5413 SLVFWYVVA

-5757 VRVTFNRAVTVTG
+5757 VKLTFTRPVTVSG

-5819 LGLNSGTINDARDGT
+5819 LGLNSGMINDARDGT
-5834 MAASLGLGTNAI
+5834 TAASLGLGTNAI
-5846 TKDRDHLVDGSQG
+5846 TKDGDHKVDGSQG

-5958 ATDAVLGLGAN
+5958 AMDALLGLGAN

-5983 FTASAV
+5983 FTAAAV

-6021 VTGAPQLALGIDSA
+6021 VTGAPQLALGVGTQT
-6035 IRQAAYASS
+6035 RQASYASGS
-6044 PSTATVLV
+6044 STATVLT
-6052 FRYTVMAT
+6052 FQYTVMAT

-6139 TVTFNKAVEVDDGGG
+6139 TVTFNKAVDVKG

-6178 SLVFRYTVVRADS
+6178 SLVFRYVVVRADS

-6204 LNGGK
+6204 LNSGS

-6214 GSLAALL
+6214 GSLAALR

-6233 HKVRGDTVTPAA
+6233 HKVRGDMVTPAA

-6344 TVAASLG
+6344 TVAASRG
-6351 TNEIAASSNHMVD
+6351 TNAIAASSNHMVD

-6372 TGVAIGAPRVGGTFE
+6372 TALAIGAPTAGGTFE
-6387 RGEAIKVTVTFNKKV
+6387 RGEAIKVTVTFNKAV

-6411 LTLGRRGAQTAQ
+6411 LGISSG
-6423 TRQASYASGTGTASL
+6423 TRQASYASGTGMASL
-6438 VFQYTVVY
+6438 VFQYTVV
-6446 TTVKKDLDSDGL
+6446 KEDLDDDGL

-6463 ALSLNGG
+6463 ALSLNSG

-6511 AITSSPAIT
+6511 AITSSPA
-6520 RRAAS
+6520 S
-6525 GSTYGLSETIK
+6525 DNSTYGLSQIIK
-6536 VQVTFDQEVEVDG
+6536 VQVTFDQKVEVDDRGG
-6549 TPQLALEIGSET
+6549 TPQLALGISSGT
-6561 RQANYVSGTRTA
+6561 RQASYASGTGTA
-6573 TLTFGYRVQSADED
+6573 SLVFQYTVVKED
-6587 TDGISVGSGALGLN
+6587 QDSDGLSIAAGALGLN
-6601 SGTIINLER
+6601 GGKIINVER

-6616 PATLA
+6616 PAKLA
-6621 LDDHTISNN
+6621 LGDHTISNS
-6630 ALHKVDGTWQKN
+6630 ADHKVDGTVETN
-6642 PAVSG
+6642 PEVSG
-6647 VEVKSTPGDSVGY
+6647 VEVTSTPGDSVGY
-6660 GTGSMIEVDVM
+6660 GTGSMIKVELR

-7207 RVDATDVDAGDVL
+7207 RVEATDVDAGDVL

-7374 EASTAERERALKLAL
+7374 EASTSERERALKLAL

-7432 FGGGGGEKCG
+7432 FGGGGGETCG

-7487 AQGKGG
+7487 AQGRGG
-7493 FGGGTYQGQQES
+7493 FGGGGTYQGQQES

-7526 QSSFQLSFGGGGAA
+7526 QSSFQLSFGGGGGAA

-7546 DSLDTAPPQAASRA
+7546 DSLDTSPPQAAASRA

-7569 AGEFEGSPDDGFSL
+7569 AGEFEGVPDDGFSL

-7651 AGAGRGNADFEEL
+7651 AGAGRGSADFEEL

-7839 AMGGP
+7839 AI
-7844 QAMAQDVDAP
+7844 AQDDAVAADAP

-7902 GGQPGED
+7902 GGQSDED
-7909 QGQGAPGLR
+7909 QGQGAQGLR